1 MERKLYLLSPLQAEF
16 YENESDR
23 MYPDDVMDGR
33 ALAVYGA
40 DILQKMQERADHVG
54 EDLMEYYDE
63 KDSVKEKVTNL
74 ELSVVLKDGELMGCA
89 EVTIQAPLDRW
100 EMNRLETYLTGQYS
114 DGWGEGFE
122 QQDIPVEDGVLNVHF
137 WNSDY
142 FRMDILHKIPEQ
154 IKPECA
160 IKPKLKLLGHDG
172 NVFSILGDASR
183 LLKQNGQPEA
193 AKEMFDRVT
202 SSQSYE
208 QALAIISEY
217 VETEL
222 SRNMDQPKPEKQGKR
237 KQKGKGKP
245 MEYAV
250 FKQQIMEQAKRI
262 LPQEEGYVITI
273 VDQTEYGL
281 GEMLIINKSDKEVVP
296 GISMEEMYQDFSQN
310 KKSIEEVIE
319 TIQDTVNTA
328 FMMIPEIDGTQG
340 IDFRDYDCIKDLLV
354 VELERSEFNGE
365 HLSHG
370 IFEKQPIGALV
381 LYLRLEQK
389 NQLVMARL
397 GRDVLEVC
405 GVSQSTMMKQ
415 AMENT
420 IKINPPVVMPVD
432 TNGRF
437 PYFILSNREGRNGA
451 TAITYPGMLEQ
462 LRKMAGMDFYVIPAN
477 IHEVLIVGKTENAPI
492 KYLREALKQRNR
504 EMGIQQMLSDHV
516 YEYSGRDKKLKRC
529 LDEKKKNRER

>member
-1 MERKLYLLSPLQAEF
+1 MERKLYLLSPLQAEL

-74 ELSVVLKDGELMGCA
+74 ELSVVLKAGELMGCA

-160 IKPKLKLLGHDG
+160 VKPKLKLLGHDG

-222 SRNMDQPKPEKQGKR
+222 SRDTDQPKPEKQGK
-237 KQKGKGKP
+237 K
-245 MEYAV
+245 
-250 FKQQIMEQAKRI
+250 
-262 LPQEEGYVITI
+262 
-273 VDQTEYGL
+273 
-281 GEMLIINKSDKEVVP
+281 
-296 GISMEEMYQDFSQN
+296 
-310 KKSIEEVIE
+310 
-319 TIQDTVNTA
+319 
-328 FMMIPEIDGTQG
+328 
-340 IDFRDYDCIKDLLV
+340 
-354 VELERSEFNGE
+354 
-365 HLSHG
+365 
-370 IFEKQPIGALV
+370 
-381 LYLRLEQK
+381 
-389 NQLVMARL
+389 
-397 GRDVLEVC
+397 
-405 GVSQSTMMKQ
+405 
-415 AMENT
+415 
-420 IKINPPVVMPVD
+420 
-432 TNGRF
+432 
-437 PYFILSNREGRNGA
+437 
-451 TAITYPGMLEQ
+451 
-462 LRKMAGMDFYVIPAN
+462 
-477 IHEVLIVGKTENAPI
+477 KTE
-492 KYLREALKQRNR
+492 
-504 EMGIQQMLSDHV
+504 
-516 YEYSGRDKKLKRC
+516 
-529 LDEKKKNRER
+529 RER

>member
-74 ELSVVLKDGELMGCA
+74 ELSVVLKAGELM
-89 EVTIQAPLDRW
+89 
-100 EMNRLETYLTGQYS
+100 
-114 DGWGEGFE
+114 
-122 QQDIPVEDGVLNVHF
+122 DIPVEDGVLNVHF

-160 IKPKLKLLGHDG
+160 VKPKLKLLGHDG

-222 SRNMDQPKPEKQGKR
+222 SDHREQP
-237 KQKGKGKP
+237 
-245 MEYAV
+245 
-250 FKQQIMEQAKRI
+250 RI
-262 LPQEEGYVITI
+262 C
-273 VDQTEYGL
+273 
-281 GEMLIINKSDKEVVP
+281 
-296 GISMEEMYQDFSQN
+296 
-310 KKSIEEVIE
+310 
-319 TIQDTVNTA
+319 
-328 FMMIPEIDGTQG
+328 
-340 IDFRDYDCIKDLLV
+340 CI
-354 VELERSEFNGE
+354 
-365 HLSHG
+365 
-370 IFEKQPIGALV
+370 
-381 LYLRLEQK
+381 
-389 NQLVMARL
+389 
-397 GRDVLEVC
+397 
-405 GVSQSTMMKQ
+405 
-415 AMENT
+415 
-420 IKINPPVVMPVD
+420 
-432 TNGRF
+432 
-437 PYFILSNREGRNGA
+437 
-451 TAITYPGMLEQ
+451 
-462 LRKMAGMDFYVIPAN
+462 
-477 IHEVLIVGKTENAPI
+477 
-492 KYLREALKQRNR
+492 
-504 EMGIQQMLSDHV
+504 
-516 YEYSGRDKKLKRC
+516 
-529 LDEKKKNRER
+529 

>member
-74 ELSVVLKDGELMGCA
+74 ELSVVLKAGELMGCA

-160 IKPKLKLLGHDG
+160 VKPKLKLLGHDG

-222 SRNMDQPKPEKQGKR
+222 SRDMDQLKPEKQGKR

-310 KKSIEEVIE
+310 KKV
-319 TIQDTVNTA
+319 
-328 FMMIPEIDGTQG
+328 
-340 IDFRDYDCIKDLLV
+340 
-354 VELERSEFNGE
+354 
-365 HLSHG
+365 
-370 IFEKQPIGALV
+370 
-381 LYLRLEQK
+381 
-389 NQLVMARL
+389 
-397 GRDVLEVC
+397 
-405 GVSQSTMMKQ
+405 
-415 AMENT
+415 
-420 IKINPPVVMPVD
+420 
-432 TNGRF
+432 
-437 PYFILSNREGRNGA
+437 
-451 TAITYPGMLEQ
+451 
-462 LRKMAGMDFYVIPAN
+462 
-477 IHEVLIVGKTENAPI
+477 
-492 KYLREALKQRNR
+492 
-504 EMGIQQMLSDHV
+504 
-516 YEYSGRDKKLKRC
+516 
-529 LDEKKKNRER
+529 

>member
-160 IKPKLKLLGHDG
+160 VKPKLKLLGHNG

-202 SSQSYE
+202 SSKSYE

-222 SRNMDQPKPEKQGKR
+222 SRDTDQPKPEKQGKR

-281 GEMLIINKSDKEVVP
+281 GKMLIINKSDKEVVP

-328 FMMIPEIDGTQG
+328 FTMIPEIDGTHG
-340 IDFRDYDCIKDLLV
+340 IDFRDYDYIKDLLV

-432 TNGRF
+432 TNDRF
-437 PYFILSNREGRNGA
+437 PYFILSNKDGRNGA

-462 LRKMAGMDFYVIPAN
+462 LRKMAGMDYYVIPAN

>member
-54 EDLMEYYDE
+54 ED
-63 KDSVKEKVTNL
+63 
-74 ELSVVLKDGELMGCA
+74 LMGCA

-160 IKPKLKLLGHDG
+160 VKPKLKLLGHDG

-222 SRNMDQPKPEKQGKR
+222 SRDMDQPKPEKQ
-237 KQKGKGKP
+237 
-245 MEYAV
+245 
-250 FKQQIMEQAKRI
+250 
-262 LPQEEGYVITI
+262 
-273 VDQTEYGL
+273 
-281 GEMLIINKSDKEVVP
+281 
-296 GISMEEMYQDFSQN
+296 
-310 KKSIEEVIE
+310 
-319 TIQDTVNTA
+319 
-328 FMMIPEIDGTQG
+328 
-340 IDFRDYDCIKDLLV
+340 
-354 VELERSEFNGE
+354 
-365 HLSHG
+365 
-370 IFEKQPIGALV
+370 
-381 LYLRLEQK
+381 
-389 NQLVMARL
+389 
-397 GRDVLEVC
+397 
-405 GVSQSTMMKQ
+405 
-415 AMENT
+415 
-420 IKINPPVVMPVD
+420 
-432 TNGRF
+432 
-437 PYFILSNREGRNGA
+437 
-451 TAITYPGMLEQ
+451 
-462 LRKMAGMDFYVIPAN
+462 
-477 IHEVLIVGKTENAPI
+477 
-492 KYLREALKQRNR
+492 
-504 EMGIQQMLSDHV
+504 
-516 YEYSGRDKKLKRC
+516 
-529 LDEKKKNRER
+529 EKKKTERER

>member
-160 IKPKLKLLGHDG
+160 I
-172 NVFSILGDASR
+172 ILGDASR

-222 SRNMDQPKPEKQGKR
+222 SRNMDQPKPEKQGK
-237 KQKGKGKP
+237 K
-245 MEYAV
+245 
-250 FKQQIMEQAKRI
+250 
-262 LPQEEGYVITI
+262 
-273 VDQTEYGL
+273 
-281 GEMLIINKSDKEVVP
+281 
-296 GISMEEMYQDFSQN
+296 
-310 KKSIEEVIE
+310 
-319 TIQDTVNTA
+319 
-328 FMMIPEIDGTQG
+328 
-340 IDFRDYDCIKDLLV
+340 
-354 VELERSEFNGE
+354 
-365 HLSHG
+365 
-370 IFEKQPIGALV
+370 
-381 LYLRLEQK
+381 
-389 NQLVMARL
+389 
-397 GRDVLEVC
+397 
-405 GVSQSTMMKQ
+405 
-415 AMENT
+415 
-420 IKINPPVVMPVD
+420 
-432 TNGRF
+432 
-437 PYFILSNREGRNGA
+437 
-451 TAITYPGMLEQ
+451 
-462 LRKMAGMDFYVIPAN
+462 
-477 IHEVLIVGKTENAPI
+477 KTE
-492 KYLREALKQRNR
+492 
-504 EMGIQQMLSDHV
+504 
-516 YEYSGRDKKLKRC
+516 
-529 LDEKKKNRER
+529 RER